1 MRTNIHINDSLIRE
15 AQKLS
20 KIKTKKDVVE
30 TALMQLVRML
40 KRKQMLNLR
49 GNVQWKGDLK
59 KMRAS

>member
-1 MRTNIHINDSLIRE
+1 MRTNIHINDSLMKE
-15 AQKLS
+15 AQRLS

-30 TALMQLVRML
+30 TALEHLVRML

-49 GNVQWKGDLK
+49 GNVHWSRDLK